1 MTTVSP
7 PYRFLRSGRTALDED
22 DGAIRDLIRQ
32 ILFTM
37 PGERVNRAEF
47 GSAITGQ
54 VFAGNSEMLAAA
66 AQATAQASLQ
76 RYLGDR
82 IVIEAV
88 EVHAVDAALT
98 VEVVYASR
106 RTGSRGRARITGTA
120 A

>member
-7 PYRFLRSGRTALDED
+7 AYRFLTSGRTALDED
-22 DGAIRDLIRQ
+22 DAAIRALIWQ

-47 GSAITGQ
+47 GSAIRGQ
-54 VFAGNSEMLAAA
+54 VFAGNSVMLAAA

-82 IVIEAV
+82 ILVESV
-88 EVHAVDAALT
+88 EVTAIDATLT
-98 VEVVYASR
+98 VDIAYASR
-106 RTGSRGRARITGTA
+106 RTGARATARIEGPA
-120 A
+120 G

>member
-7 PYRFLRSGRTALDED
+7 GYHHLMSGRTALDD
-22 DGAIRDLIRQ
+22 DDAAIRALIWQ

-37 PGERVNRAEF
+37 PGERVNRVDF
-47 GSAITGQ
+47 GSAISGE

-82 IVIEAV
+82 ILIDGVQV
-88 EVHAVDAALT
+88 RAVDARLIVDIT
-98 VEVVYASR
+98 YASR
-106 RTGSRGRARITGTA
+106 RSGARGSARVEGPA
-120 A
+120 G

>member
-7 PYRFLRSGRTALDED
+7 PYRFLRSGRTALDD
-22 DGAIRDLIRQ
+22 DDAAIRALIWQ

-37 PGERVNRAEF
+37 PGERVNRPDF
-47 GSAITGQ
+47 GSAIAGH
-54 VFAGNSEMLAAA
+54 VFAGNSELLAAA

-82 IVIEAV
+82 IAV
-88 EVHAVDAALT
+88 ET
-98 VEVVYASR
+98 VEVSAEDAVMTVRIVYVSR
-106 RTGSRGRARITGTA
+106 RTGTRAEASVEGPA